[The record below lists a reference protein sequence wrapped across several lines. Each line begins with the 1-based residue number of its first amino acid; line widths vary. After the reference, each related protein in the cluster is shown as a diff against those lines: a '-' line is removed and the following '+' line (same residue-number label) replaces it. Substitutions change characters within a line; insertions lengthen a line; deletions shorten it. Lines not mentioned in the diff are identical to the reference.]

1 MERTY
6 RIEILSL
13 EPQGNGLLGDIAA
26 LGIDGVERVVCTDL
40 YFLPGVLAEADVA
53 RLANE
58 LLADPIT
65 QRARWDDVASPVQ
78 IPPETVSVEVGL
90 LPGVTDSVADNLVAR
105 AHMLGMEQ
113 CNAAATGQRYLLYGT
128 LSDAQVQTIA
138 QKLLCNAIIQHYAV
152 ARGDDPTGGAHLQP
166 DLSGRNRVSERNSV
180 SNPAVSNPVPIRD
193 LDEAQL
199 QALSRRRLLS
209 MDVAELRAVQ
219 RYFAAEGREPTDVE
233 LESIAQTWSEHCG
246 HKTFKGVVDYTEIT
260 PEGTTRQH
268 IDSLIRTFLQAAT
281 NKIAAPWVRSAF
293 VDNAG
298 ILDFAPG
305 YEVSFKVET
314 HNHPSALEP
323 FGGANTGV
331 GGVVRDIIGVSA
343 RPIAN
348 TDVLCFGPLDLPMQ
362 QVPGGVLHPRR
373 IYNGVVHGV
382 QDYGNKMG
390 IPTVNGA
397 IYFDPGY
404 TANPLVYCGC
414 VGIAP
419 LGRHRN
425 DAQPGDLIVVL
436 GGRTGRDGLH
446 GATFSSAELTDSTGE
461 TTGGAVQIG
470 NPIIEKKVLDAIL
483 VARDAGL
490 YSAITDC
497 GAGGLSSAVSEMGEN
512 TGVHVQLEKVE
523 LKYQGLQPWEIWLSE
538 AQERMVLAI
547 PPANEAQL
555 QRICDGY
562 SVEMT
567 VIGTF
572 SGDRRLL
579 LSVGYDVGYGD
590 QARRV
595 ERVVADM
602 AMSFLHKGIPRR
614 HLTGTWQ
621 SPALAEPEP
630 AMLQGDLA
638 QALLDI
644 LAMPN
649 VRSKEDVVRRYD
661 HEVLG
666 GTVIKPFVGV
676 ANAGPADATV
686 LRPLE
691 VAHEYMGLAL
701 GCGFNPA
708 YGAIDP
714 YAMAVSAIDEAV
726 RNVVCVGADP
736 QRIAILDN
744 FCWGNPL
751 LTDRMGSL
759 VRACKGCYDGALQ
772 YETPFVSGK
781 DSLNNEYTDTATGK
795 QVSIPPSL
803 LISALGMVPDVRHGC
818 TSDLK
823 RPGNLLY
830 LLGETRPELG
840 GSCYYRLSGQVGT
853 SVPRTAQAGPATAC
867 ALHRAMSAGL
877 VASCH
882 DCSEGGLAVALA
894 EMALGGRLGAQVRLG
909 DVPHIGNG
917 QVGADAWLLYAESN
931 GRYVV
936 EISPEARDAF
946 EALMNKVP
954 CACIGSVSAEA
965 TLSVTSS
972 SGVGEALCLPVE
984 RLERAWRGHLALETR
999 FLSKTEF
1006 PKSSTQEAAR

>member
-1 MERTY
+1 MERTH
-6 RIEILSL
+6 RVEVLSL
-13 EPQGNGLLGDIAA
+13 EPQGNGLLADIAA
-26 LGIDGVERVVCTDL
+26 LGIAAVQRVVRTDL
-40 YFLPGVLAEADVA
+40 YYLPAALTDEEVA
-53 RLANE
+53 RLASE

-65 QRARWDDVASPVQ
+65 QRAHCDDVQQPVDL
-78 IPPETVSVEVGL
+78 PPDAICVEVGL

-105 AHMLGMEQ
+105 AQLLGMEQ
-113 CNAAATGQRYLLYGT
+113 CTAAATGQRTLLFGQLT
-128 LSDAQVQTIA
+128 DAEVQTIA
-138 QKLLCNAIIQHYAV
+138 NKLLCNAIIQHYAV
-152 ARGDDPTGGAHLQP
+152 ARGDAPTAGAHLQP
-166 DLSGRNRVSERNSV
+166 SLDGERNRASLRS
-180 SNPAVSNPVPIRD
+180 SVSNPVPLLD
-193 LDEAQL
+193 LDDAAL
-199 QALSRRRLLS
+199 QTLSRQRLLS
-209 MDVAELRAVQ
+209 MDLAELRAVQ
-219 RYFAAEGREPTDVE
+219 RYFAAEGAAGSPREPTDVE

-246 HKTFKGVVDYTEIT
+246 HKTFKGIVDYTEVT
-260 PEGTTRQH
+260 PTGTTRRR
-268 IDSLIRTFLQAAT
+268 IDSLIRTYLQAAT

-331 GGVVRDIIGVSA
+331 GGVIRDIIGVSA

-348 TDVLCFGPLDLPMQ
+348 TDVLCFGPLDLPME

-373 IYNGVVHGV
+373 VYNGVVHGV
-382 QDYGNKMG
+382 EDYGNKMG

-419 LGRHRN
+419 LGTHRN
-425 DAQPGDLIVVL
+425 QAHPGDLIVVL

-446 GATFSSAELTDSTGE
+446 GATFSSAELTDATGE

-470 NPIIEKKVLDAIL
+470 NPIIEKMTLDAIL
-483 VARDAGL
+483 VARDQGL

-512 TGVHVQLEKVE
+512 TGVQVQLERVP
-523 LKYQGLQPWEIWLSE
+523 LKYKGLQPWEIWLSE
-538 AQERMVLAI
+538 AQERMVLAV
-547 PPANEAQL
+547 PPHNEARL
-555 QRICDGY
+555 RAICEGY

-572 SGDRRLL
+572 SADRRLVL
-579 LSVGYDVGYGD
+579 RYDD
-590 QARRV
+590 Q
-595 ERVVADM
+595 VVADM

-614 HLTGTWQ
+614 HLTGVWQ
-621 SPALAEPEP
+621 QPELAEPDP
-630 AMLQGDLA
+630 AQLQPDLA

-666 GTVIKPFVGV
+666 GTVVKPFVG
-676 ANAGPADATV
+676 AASDGPADGAV

-691 VAHEYMGLAL
+691 VADTHTGLAL
-701 GCGFNPA
+701 GCGLNPA
-708 YGAIDP
+708 YGEIDP
-714 YAMAVSAIDEAV
+714 HAMAVAAIDEAV

-736 QRIAILDN
+736 ARIAILDN

-751 LTDRMGSL
+751 LADRMGSL
-759 VRACKGCYDGALQ
+759 VRACQGCYDGALQ
-772 YETPFVSGK
+772 YATPFVSGK
-781 DSLNNEYTDTATGK
+781 DSLNNEYTDTATGR

-803 LISALGMVPDVRHGC
+803 LISALGIVPDVRRAC

-823 RPGNLLY
+823 RAGNLLY

-840 GSCYYRLSGQVGT
+840 GSCYYRLSGQTGA
-853 SVPRTAQAGPATAC
+853 SVPRAAKTGPATAR
-867 ALHRAMSAGL
+867 ALHHAMRDGL
-877 VASCH
+877 LASCH

-894 EMALGGRLGAQVRLG
+894 EMALGGRLGASVRLA
-909 DVPHIGNG
+909 DVP
-917 QVGADAWLLYAESN
+917 GAGRHAAAGALPDDAWLLFSESN
-931 GRYVV
+931 ARYLV
-936 EISPEARDAF
+936 EIAPEAREAF
-946 EALMNKVP
+946 EQTVGATP
-954 CACIGSVSAEA
+954 WACIGSVTEDD
-965 TLSVTSS
+965 TLTITSTH
-972 SGVGEALCLPVE
+972 GAGAALSLPIA
-984 RLERAWRGHLALETR
+984 RLERAWRGHLAL
-999 FLSKTEF
+999 
-1006 PKSSTQEAAR
+1006 QEAAR